1 MITCYE
7 RVESVFSLFLSL
19 PIDQKH
25 NKKADENIITAA
37 ISFAGSKYHQ
47 QKQQQQQDQASFTAD
62 KNTKYS
68 RGRILQDER
77 KRAGAKGKKR
87 SYKDPLQTTQTSNNV
102 IATIKL
108 RQSVDCFD

>member
-1 MITCYE
+1 MSEAYNDYMLW
-7 RVESVFSLFLSL
+7 ESWKCFFSLSLSL

-77 KRAGAKGKKR
+77 KRAGAKGKNAATR
-87 SYKDPLQTTQTSNNV
+87 THYKQHKQA
-102 IATIKL
+102 IM
-108 RQSVDCFD
+108 